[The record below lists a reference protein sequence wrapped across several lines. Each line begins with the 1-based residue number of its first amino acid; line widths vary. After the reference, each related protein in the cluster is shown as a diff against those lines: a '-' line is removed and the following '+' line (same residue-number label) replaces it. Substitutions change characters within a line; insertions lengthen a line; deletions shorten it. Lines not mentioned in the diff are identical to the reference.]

1 MGGKRQKQRNQGKQ
15 AKQGRRNERRARWGA
30 AGLVAVVAVV
40 VFWPYALLVPG
51 AALLGAGGWWLW
63 RRDRRARA
71 ADREFREADRRA
83 RARATVAALDVLS
96 WREFEEH
103 VAWLC
108 RRDGCGQVE
117 VTGRAGDLGADV
129 TALLPDGRRMVVQ
142 CKQYRADRSVG
153 SADMQR
159 FLGTVYQ
166 HHRAD
171 LAVFVTT
178 ARTFTKP
185 ALELATQQR
194 VLAIHRDYLGLW
206 NSGTPLLELIP
217 VNGAGQGR
225 RERRADG

>member
-1 MGGKRQKQRNQGKQ
+1 MGGKRQNQRNRRKRQV
-15 AKQGRRNERRARWGA
+15 RRNRWGA
-30 AGLVAVVAVV
+30 TGIAVVAAVV
-40 VFWPYALLVPG
+40 IFWPYTLIALG
-51 AALLGAGGWWLW
+51 AAALGALGWWLW

-71 ADREFREADRRA
+71 ADREFRAADRRA
-83 RARATVAALDVLS
+83 RARATVAALDILS

-129 TALLPDGRRMVVQ
+129 TALLPDGRRLVVQ

-153 SADMQR
+153 SADMQK

-178 ARTFTKP
+178 AGAFTRQ

-206 NSGTPLLELIP
+206 NSGTPLLDLIA

-225 RERRADG
+225 RERRKGG